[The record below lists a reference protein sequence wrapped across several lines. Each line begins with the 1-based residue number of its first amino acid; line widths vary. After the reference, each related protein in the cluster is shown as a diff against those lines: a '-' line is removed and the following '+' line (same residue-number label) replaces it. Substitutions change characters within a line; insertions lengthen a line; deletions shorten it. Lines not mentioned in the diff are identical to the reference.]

1 MYSQLFH
8 RSRVGLMI
16 IIAILGLIVG
26 GWLQALPLV
35 DRLYNFQEILR
46 SIGQLAALLGF
57 GMIAINLILSG
68 RFKRLERYFGGVDKM
83 YVLHHIIGGI
93 GFILVL
99 LHPLFIAGAYYLDS
113 PIAASKILWFGP
125 SLYKN
130 MGNVSLLLFIALIVL
145 TLFVKLPYEL
155 WHKTHKLMGI
165 AFLLGGIHAV
175 FTGSSIAASPF
186 LKTLLLTLAI
196 VALGVYAYRTIF
208 GRWLVSRYRYR
219 VESITKLNDQV
230 TQIVLSTKGERLRF
244 VPGQFAF
251 FTFSLPNGKKETHPF
266 TISSKSQVAQLTIT
280 AKSLGDF
287 TSNISQL
294 KPGSVVWVEGP
305 FGTFLSNTSSKQI
318 WIAGGIGVTP
328 FASRIFSGLEEYE
341 HIDFF
346 YTASK
351 SKELVYAK
359 EFETISTKHK
369 QLKLHLHSSQEKGR
383 LTAKEIKKQVNS
395 MTDRI
400 VYLCGPLPMM
410 LSLQQQLI
418 EAGTPE
424 DHLFIEQFSIT

>member
-1 MYSQLFH
+1 MYSQLIR
-8 RSRVGLMI
+8 RSHLGLVIIAVILVLI
-16 IIAILGLIVG
+16 II
-26 GWLQALPLV
+26 GWLQATPLN
-35 DRLYNFQEILR
+35 DRLYNFQEFLR

-68 RFKRLERYFGGVDKM
+68 RFKRLEVYFGGVDKM
-83 YVLHHIIGGI
+83 YLLHHIIGGI

-99 LHPLFIAGAYYLDS
+99 LHPLFISGAYYLDS
-113 PIAASKILWFGP
+113 AMAASRILWFGP
-125 SLYKN
+125 SLFKN
-130 MGNVSLLLFIALIVL
+130 MGNISLLLFITLIVL
-145 TLFVKLPYEL
+145 TLFLKLPYEL

-165 AFLLGGIHAV
+165 AFLIGGIHAL
-175 FTGSSIAASPF
+175 FMGSSIAANPF
-186 LKTLLLTLAI
+186 LKAFLLLLSLG
-196 VALGVYAYRTIF
+196 ALGVYAYRTMF
-208 GRWLVSRYRYR
+208 GRWLVSRCRYK

-230 TQIVLSTKGERLRF
+230 TQVVLSTKGERLRF

-251 FTFSLPNGKKETHPF
+251 FTFSLSNGKKETHPF
-266 TISSKSQVAQLTIT
+266 TISGKSQDAKLVIT

-287 TSNISQL
+287 TSSIDQL
-294 KPGSVVWVEGP
+294 KHGSVVWVEGP

-346 YTASK
+346 YTASD
-351 SKELVYAK
+351 SKEFVYAK
-359 EFETISTKHK
+359 EFETISNQHKH
-369 QLKLHLHSSQEKGR
+369 LKLHLHPTQEKGK
-383 LTAKEIKKQVNS
+383 LTAELIKKQVKT
-395 MTDRI
+395 MKDRI

-418 EAGTPE
+418 EAGAPE
-424 DHLFIEQFSIT
+424 DHIFIEQFSIT